1 MSPRFP
7 QDASLISN
15 SAGKYMGF
23 GGLMNHNQSIITTG
37 MDETY
42 EPHQTNYNLSE
53 KKSRM
58 KFLRE

>member
-1 MSPRFP
+1 
-7 QDASLISN
+7 
-15 SAGKYMGF
+15 MGF